1 MHRKTNLVEM
11 TYVTIS
17 KEEQLKA
24 EAILSAQK
32 LFQQFG
38 LHKTTMEDIAK
49 AMGRGKSTLYYYYK
63 SKDEIFN
70 EVVKHEIVEVFKKTK
85 LAIDKVDTAEEK
97 LKVYFSI
104 SLKAV
109 KSKAILY
116 KVIRGE
122 LLDNITQVSVL
133 LKKFNT
139 QEVQSI
145 KEILILGINNEE
157 FTILLNDEVDLFAYS
172 VVSAL
177 RSLAFDMVLEE
188 KFPNWDER
196 LNGLTDIIIRGIK
209 K

>member
-1 MHRKTNLVEM
+1 
-11 TYVTIS
+11 
-17 KEEQLKA
+17 
-24 EAILSAQK
+24 
-32 LFQQFG
+32 
-38 LHKTTMEDIAK
+38 
-49 AMGRGKSTLYYYYK
+49 LYYYYK